1 MTAHRNAG
9 RTEERARYALYLHRE
24 KHAEL
29 CSFLEALP
37 VGSVSSFLQ
46 EALRLYIASKGDTA
60 PLNPMVPDAAP
71 RRSHRRAPPQSNQAS
86 SQAPRS
92 RPRPRPP
99 SPVAAAPFQPA
110 QPVQPAAAAATVPSS
125 MPAPESPLPDPT
137 PPRSADTVVEGN
149 DDPGD
154 VFDYFRSLM

>member
-71 RRSHRRAPPQSNQAS
+71 RRSHRRAPPQSNQVS

-92 RPRPRPP
+92 RPRPA

-137 PPRSADTVVEGN
+137 PPRSAGTVVEGN